1 MVIKIKLFG
10 VLLSMLVLLGAQN
23 TWGEEYI
30 EEYIIG
36 TDDILNVTF
45 WQQPDLNSRVKVRK
59 DGVINLPI
67 IGEVKAGGLSQKKLS
82 LSILEKISLYNVNI
96 SQVSVTVEEYNH
108 RKIYVQGEV
117 RSPGAFG
124 FETIPDLWG
133 AIREAG
139 GPTGFAD
146 LSSVSIIRGDQES
159 KVLIV
164 DLETKLKASSLKGLP
179 KLKPKDTIW
188 IPRSSLFTTSGQ
200 PPPASLKK
208 GKLYSIWGEVRSP
221 GVYPLETQIDL
232 VEAISF
238 AGGPTPLADLEK
250 IKVLRKG
257 NPEGLLQIVDLE
269 DSVEKGN
276 PSPFLILSDDTIIIP
291 EKKPGPFSKMWRFTR
306 EIIPLAGAIAS
317 VYLLVRWEEN

>member
-1 MVIKIKLFG
+1 MVLKIKLFG
-10 VLLSMLVLLGAQN
+10 FMLNLLVLLGAQN
-23 TWGEEYI
+23 AWGEG
-30 EEYIIG
+30 YIIG
-36 TDDILNVTF
+36 AEDVLSITF
-45 WQQPDLNSRVKVRK
+45 WQQPDLNTQTKVRE
-59 DGVINLPI
+59 DGMITLPI
-67 IGEVKAGGLSQKKLS
+67 IGEVKAEGLSRRELS
-82 LSILEKISLYNVNI
+82 QSILEKISLYNANI
-96 SQVSVTVEEYNH
+96 SQATVTVEEYNH

-139 GPTGFAD
+139 GPTEFAD
-146 LSSVSIIRGDQES
+146 LSSVSIIRGDRES

-164 DLETKLKASSLKGLP
+164 DLEAKLKAGSLKGLP

-188 IPRSSLFTTSGQ
+188 IPRSSLSTSSGQ
-200 PPPASLKK
+200 PLPTSLRR
-208 GKLYSIWGEVRSP
+208 GKLYSIWGEVHSP

-238 AGGPTPLADLEK
+238 AGGPTSLANLKK

-257 NPEGLLQIVDLE
+257 NPEGLLQRVNLKH
-269 DSVEKGN
+269 SVEKGN

-291 EKKPGPFSKMWRFTR
+291 AKRPGFLSKTWRFTR
-306 EIIPLAGAIAS
+306 ETIPLVGAVAS
-317 VYLLVRWEEN
+317 IYLLVRWEENRQ

>member
-10 VLLSMLVLLGAQN
+10 ALLSTLVLLGAQN
-23 TWGEEYI
+23 IWG

-36 TDDILNVTF
+36 TEDLLSITF
-45 WQQPDLNSRVKVRK
+45 WQQPDLNTRAKVNR
-59 DGVINLPI
+59 DGMITLPI
-67 IGEVKAGGLSQKKLS
+67 IGEVKAEGLSQKKLS
-82 LSILEKISLYNVNI
+82 QSILEKISLYNANI
-96 SQVSVTVEEYNH
+96 SQATVAVEEYNH

-117 RSPGAFG
+117 RSPGGFG

-139 GPTGFAD
+139 GPTELAD

-164 DLETKLKASSLKGLP
+164 DLKAKLKAGSLEGLP

-188 IPRSSLFTTSGQ
+188 IPPSSLSSSSRQ
-200 PPPASLKK
+200 PSPTSLKRR
-208 GKLYSIWGEVRSP
+208 KLYSIWGEAQSP
-221 GVYPLETQIDL
+221 GVYPLETQMDL

-238 AGGPTPLADLEK
+238 AGGPTSLADLKK

-257 NPEGLLQIVDLE
+257 NPEGLLQIVDLK

-276 PSPFLILSDDTIIIP
+276 PSPFLVLSDDTIIIP
-291 EKKPGPFSKMWRFTR
+291 AKSPGPLSKFWTFTR